1 MHFSI
6 IGQKENFFKRV
17 YIFFNIFYD
26 EKKRVKGKCTLR
38 KIFRKDSAFKVAFQ
52 EKECYILFH
61 RIRHVKKGE
70 SPVKIFYLEA
80 DEPGKML
87 LKSQDYDVSTLKEDE
102 VLLKN
107 EYSAV
112 SAGTERAWLSGA
124 SNNAAQVFPYRPG
137 YSAAGHVLACGSAVK
152 NLKEG
157 DRVVISAGGHRSATV
172 QKASRVFKIED
183 NSIDLKEAAFSYIAS
198 FSLLGLRRL
207 NLQLGESLMIAGQGI
222 LGLIA
227 VQFASYCGA
236 NPLLAADPDPARR
249 ELALQL
255 GADAALDPA
264 KDDFVQQVKN
274 LTGNGVNAVVE
285 VTGIA
290 AALKQALQYTARQG
304 RITLLGC
311 TRVPDQTIDFYRE
324 VHLPGITLIG
334 AHTSNRPY
342 MDSRPGQWS
351 EHDDYRTLMRFLA
364 NRKVQITPLI
374 SRVASPEEA
383 PEVYKSL
390 LAVKNPP
397 PGILFDWRDL

>member
-1 MHFSI
+1 M
-6 IGQKENFFKRV
+6 
-17 YIFFNIFYD
+17 
-26 EKKRVKGKCTLR
+26 
-38 KIFRKDSAFKVAFQ
+38 KIT
-52 EKECYILFH
+52 
-61 RIRHVKKGE
+61 
-70 SPVKIFYLEA
+70 YLEA
-80 DEPGKML
+80 DRPGEIQ
-87 LKSQDYDVSTLKEDE
+87 LKSMEYDIASLKEDE

-107 EYSAV
+107 EYSAI
-112 SAGTERAWLSGA
+112 SAGTERAWLSGN
-124 SNNAAQVFPYRPG
+124 SNNILTNSFPYRPG

-183 NSIDLKEAAFSYIAS
+183 NLIDLREAAFSYIAT

-236 NPLLAADPDPARR
+236 NPLLVADPDPERR
-249 ELALQL
+249 KLSLQF
-255 GADAALDPA
+255 GADAALDPMEE
-264 KDDFVQQVKN
+264 DFAEKVRK
-274 LTGNGVNAVVE
+274 LSGGGVNAVVE

-290 AALKQALQYTARQG
+290 AALKQALQYTAKQG

-342 MDSRPGQWS
+342 LDSRPGQWS

-364 NRKVQITPLI
+364 NRKVKITPLI
-374 SRVASPEEA
+374 SRIALPEEA
-383 PEVYKSL
+383 PEVYQSL
-390 LAVKNPP
+390 LAAKNPP
-397 PGILFDWRDL
+397 PGILFDWRNL